1 MNLVRLATAGIL
13 LAFAIGTVPI
23 RAQDATAAPQK
34 SIAELAAQAKT
45 NKTVHAK
52 IRLDDDSE
60 DVKKSPIPDISSADF
75 ADNSDEIVKAIID
88 YRTTHSAKETEG
100 LVREWYEKYDAQ
112 LARALDDNRRINS
125 RQSQNAYADAYAG
138 ARNMRDYQ
146 EAAAGYQ
153 RSVMDDYQRRTQN
166 SALSGRVRGAFTKV
180 RNQIRPK
187 GMDFDWFVIRDGN

>member
-1 MNLVRLATAGIL
+1 MNLVRLAAAGIL
-13 LAFAIGTVPI
+13 LAFAIGTVPM
-23 RAQDATAAPQK
+23 RAQDGTAAPQK

-52 IRLDDDSE
+52 IRLDDDSD
-60 DVKKSPIPDISSADF
+60 DVKKSPIPDISSSDF
-75 ADNSDEIVKAIID
+75 ADNSDEIARAIID
-88 YRTTHSAKETEG
+88 YRTTHSAKETEEV
-100 LVREWYEKYDAQ
+100 LHTWYDKYDTQ
-112 LARALDDNRRINS
+112 LSRALDDNRRINA

-146 EAAAGYQ
+146 EAMASYQ
-153 RSVMDDYQRRTQN
+153 RSTMDDYQRRTQN
-166 SALSGRVRGAFTKV
+166 YALSGRIRGAFTKV